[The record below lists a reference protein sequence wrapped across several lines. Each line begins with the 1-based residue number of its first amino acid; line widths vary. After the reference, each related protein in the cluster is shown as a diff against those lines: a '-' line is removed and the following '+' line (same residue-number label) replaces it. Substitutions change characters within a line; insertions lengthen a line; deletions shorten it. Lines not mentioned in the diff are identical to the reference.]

1 MKIVYARE
9 EIAPQAGGLFLAG
22 PTPRSADV
30 KSWRP
35 EALSLLEAMGYT
47 GTVYVPEAANWQPHD
62 DYSGQIEWEWAA
74 LDAADKIIFWVPRNL
89 QTMPALT
96 TNVEFGLYVK
106 SGKAILG
113 YPPEAEK
120 MRYLDA
126 LAKRF
131 SVPVFSSLEQMLK
144 SLNS

>member
-1 MKIVYARE
+1 MKVVYARDV
-9 EIAPQAGGLFLAG
+9 IPPQAGGIFLAG
-22 PTPRSADV
+22 PTPRDAAIQ
-30 KSWRP
+30 SWRP
-35 EALSLLEAMGYT
+35 QALALLEQLGYT
-47 GTVYVPEAANWQPHD
+47 GTVYVPEAADWQPHA
-62 DYSGQIEWEWAA
+62 DYTGQIEWEWAA
-74 LDAADKIIFWVPRNL
+74 LDAADKIVFWVPRNL
-89 QTMPALT
+89 QSMPALT

-106 SGKAILG
+106 SGKAVLG

-144 SLNS
+144 SIC